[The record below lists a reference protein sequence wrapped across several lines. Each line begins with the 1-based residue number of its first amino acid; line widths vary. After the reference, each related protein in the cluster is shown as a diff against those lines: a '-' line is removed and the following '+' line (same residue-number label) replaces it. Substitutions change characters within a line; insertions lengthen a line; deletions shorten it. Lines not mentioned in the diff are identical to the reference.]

1 MSDDE
6 TPQERRLR
14 LLQAQARLKEERQ
27 QVTTMR
33 LLWVITALVA
43 LLTLI
48 LLRRYGF
55 F

>member
-1 MSDDE
+1 MTDE
-6 TPQERRLR
+6 TPHERRLW
-14 LLQAQARLKEERQ
+14 LLQAQAEFKKERQ

-43 LLTLI
+43 LLTLV
-48 LLRRYGF
+48 LLPHYGF